1 MVSDDLPAL
10 VARAQQADGEAWEVL
25 YRRAYP
31 RLLAYA
37 RRRLPAGDAEE
48 AVSETMARAVASVHR
63 FTPKG
68 HGFEGWLF
76 GICRHVVLDQQR
88 AAGRRSRNDSRI
100 RPEPWSGDDL
110 TDDLLAR
117 EEADAVRRAF
127 TRLRAKDQ
135 ELLELRVVAG
145 LSSEDTAA
153 TLGKRPGATRMAQ
166 VRALARLRRILEE
179 DP

>member
-31 RLLAYA
+31 RQLAYA
-37 RRRLPAGDAEE
+37 QRRLPAEDAEE
-48 AVSETMARAVASVHR
+48 AVSETMALRRGLGPPV
-63 FTPKG
+63 TPKG

-88 AAGRRSRNDSRI
+88 AAGRRSRNGSRI

-117 EEADAVRRAF
+117 EEADAMRRRSPACGST
-127 TRLRAKDQ
+127 TRSCSNSASWRA
-135 ELLELRVVAG
+135 
-145 LSSEDTAA
+145 
-153 TLGKRPGATRMAQ
+153 
-166 VRALARLRRILEE
+166 
-179 DP
+179 